1 MNEAILIEL
10 RFFIVSIMWGGLIL
24 IIYDCLRIFR
34 HVIKHKKFFIAVE
47 DIVYWVVCSFLIF
60 QMMYKQNNG
69 IIRAFSILGM
79 LIGMLIYHWTL
90 SELLVEG
97 ISYLLKKIINFI
109 FLIISFVLKPF
120 LWILKIFKSFLGKG
134 KRIIKNLLDIVFL
147 PLKNKIKSSKIL
159 LKDSKDGELLEE
171 DKK

>member
-10 RFFIVSIMWGGLIL
+10 RFFIASIMWGGLIL

-34 HVIKHKKFFIAVE
+34 LLIKHNKFFIAVE
-47 DIVYWVVCSFLIF
+47 DIVYWLVCSFLIF

-79 LIGMLIYHWTL
+79 LIGMLFYHWTI
-90 SELLVEG
+90 SEFLVEG
-97 ISYLLKKIINFI
+97 ISYLLKKIMKFI
-109 FLIISFVLKPF
+109 LLVL
-120 LWILKIFKSFLGKG
+120 SFLFKPLLWLFN
-134 KRIIKNLLDIVFL
+134 IIKKLVNITFV

-159 LKDSKDGELLEE
+159 LKGLKDGEFLEE